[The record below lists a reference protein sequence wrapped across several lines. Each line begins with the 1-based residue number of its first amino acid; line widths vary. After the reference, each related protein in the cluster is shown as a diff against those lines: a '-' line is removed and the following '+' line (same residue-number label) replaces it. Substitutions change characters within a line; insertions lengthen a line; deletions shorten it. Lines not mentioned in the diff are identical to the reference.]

1 MQSSWNDYE
10 DEEAAMAAP
19 ALSGAGGPNRSTA
32 KGPRIF
38 GDITTNRLWTFRV
51 LMHDELA
58 PNEQLAIVGSCESL
72 GNWQHAGAALMQ
84 KDDTSETKNKE
95 EKLYADNEAH
105 VEDDVD
111 EEEEEEAENN
121 LWSADVYIP
130 RHCST
135 EFRYMICT
143 VDSSTGDLFIR
154 RWETHLKPRL
164 IQELDDPKANNID
177 IFGSFNGQHKVDRGW
192 LTKETLVQLKFFYAP
207 FTWKQRMKR
216 RHVHVKVTPMNLRIP
231 SHGNNGDISTL
242 EDSLS
247 NDTHDTKETL
257 NGGNGDNGSAFS
269 EVVTLSPDECTLRQ
283 QEQFGSLCGPK
294 DLVIFHLTVN
304 DLENTAYLIDLYTYS
319 SRVAKEDGPPLHV
332 GYHYVLPNLM
342 KRSEG
347 NLELPI
353 TCAKGHRPLG
363 MMRLGY
369 LIVKPSATASNLMDM
384 SVSYSRYWNN
394 KWTGLDVG
402 HRGSGTSFKAKD
414 AVIRENTIT
423 SLKNAAE
430 HGADMVEFDVQ
441 LSKDLV
447 PVVYHDFM
455 IYVSLKSKCSMQEHD
470 FLALPMRELSLEQLK
485 KLKVYHTAEGLSRET
500 RSFHN
505 DDMVEHQP
513 FPQLA
518 DVMDALD
525 IHVGFNIEIKWSQ
538 RLQDGRME
546 EEFEHVV
553 DRNLYIDCILD
564 VVMRKAGTRRI
575 VLSCFDPDICTM
587 LRFKQNRYPVMF
599 LTLGTTTKYEQY
611 MDPRG
616 NSMELAVWH
625 AVAMQLLGIVAHTED
640 LLRDPSQVN
649 LAKERGLVLF
659 CWGDDNNSKDT
670 IKLLKELGL
679 HAIIYDK
686 MDVLTSKEVKQSVF
700 HLQAKDSQKEL
711 LKLQALETGH
721 VWHTS
726 ANGSEEQQA

>member
-1 MQSSWNDYE
+1 MERWKPSYDCEE
-10 DEEAAMAAP
+10 DAMAAP
-19 ALSGAGGPNRSTA
+19 SVCPVAETVPTA
-32 KGPRIF
+32 QRIF
-38 GDITTNRLWTFRV
+38 GDISTNRLWTFRV
-51 LMHDELA
+51 RVNERLSAH
-58 PNEQLAIVGSCESL
+58 EQLGIVGSCEAL
-72 GNWQHAGAALMQ
+72 GNWKHTGAALM
-84 KDDTSETKNKE
+84 TRE
-95 EKLYADNEAH
+95 ESQDEDEDGH
-105 VEDDVD
+105 VWT
-111 EEEEEEAENN
+111 AQ
-121 LWSADVYIP
+121 VYIP
-130 RHCST
+130 RHCDT
-135 EFRYMICT
+135 QYRYVVFG
-143 VDSSTGDLFIR
+143 VDAASEQLLVR
-154 RWETHLKPRL
+154 RWEVQLEPRC
-164 IQELDDPKANNID
+164 IKELDEQPPECQET
-177 IFGSFNGQHKVDRGW
+177 FGCVNGQEKVDRGW
-192 LTKETLVQLKFFYAP
+192 LTKESLVQLKFFYAP

-216 RHVHVKVTPMNLRIP
+216 RLVHVKVTPMNLRIP
-231 SHGNNGDISTL
+231 TTGCAEMAPVSTL

-247 NDTHDTKETL
+247 NDTHDTRE
-257 NGGNGDNGSAFS
+257 NGGDSTAFAFS
-269 EVVTLSPDECTLRQ
+269 EVVTLSADSCEVRT
-283 QEQFGSLCGPK
+283 QEQFGTACSAT
-294 DLVIFHLTVN
+294 DLVIFHLTVA
-304 DLENTAYLIDLYTYS
+304 DLDNVAYLVDLYSYKS
-319 SRVAKEDGPPLHV
+319 KVEREDGPPHHL
-332 GYHYVLPNLM
+332 GYHYVLPNLF

-353 TCAKGHRPLG
+353 TCAKTHRPLG
-363 MMRLGY
+363 MMKLGY
-369 LIVKPSATASNLMDM
+369 LIVKPSSYSAHMDM
-384 SVSYSRYWNN
+384 RVSYTRYWNN

-402 HRGSGTSFKAKD
+402 HRGSGTSFKAMD

-470 FLALPMRELSLEQLK
+470 FLSLPMRELTLEQLK

-505 DDMVEHQP
+505 DDLLEHQP

-518 DVMDALD
+518 DVLEALD
-525 IHVGFNIEIKWSQ
+525 EHIGFNIEIKWSQ

-564 VVMRKAGTRRI
+564 VVLRKAGSRRI
-575 VLSCFDPDICTM
+575 VFSCFDPDICTM
-587 LRFKQNRYPVMF
+587 LRYKQNRYPVMF
-599 LTLGTTTKYEQY
+599 LTLGHTTKYQKY

-616 NSMELAVWH
+616 NAMETAVWH
-625 AVAMQLLGIVAHTED
+625 AVAMELLGIVAHTED

-686 MDVLTSKEVKQSVF
+686 MDVLTTKEVKQSVF
-700 HLQAKDSQKEL
+700 LLQAKDSQKEM
-711 LKLQALETGH
+711 LKLQALEMGH

-726 ANGSEEQQA
+726 ASGSEEQQA